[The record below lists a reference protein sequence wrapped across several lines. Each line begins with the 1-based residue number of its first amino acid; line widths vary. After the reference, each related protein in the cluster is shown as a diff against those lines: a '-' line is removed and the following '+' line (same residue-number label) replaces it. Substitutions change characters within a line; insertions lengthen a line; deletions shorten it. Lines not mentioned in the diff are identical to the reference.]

1 MGPAQAGIIRFPA
14 MLAKEMLSP
23 YLRLAK
29 LELDIARFIARFCLF
44 STGSRFGEVRRRR
57 QSLFLGLGDCALASR
72 GGCARPPPFFGEVSH
87 CLALIPGESWDSGL
101 GPGLDALAV
110 LRASRRIC
118 YAIKGT
124 AFRFEIRADNGRFRK
139 PEVPPYHLC
148 VAGRKSQ
155 SGYFFQDPF
164 AVRTRLAFVSLR
176 QACYRL
182 FRAFRSLLIPL
193 GISGGKSRSR
203 NRLLEFEIRVDSRRI
218 SSRFFRYC

>member
-1 MGPAQAGIIRFPA
+1 

-72 GGCARPPPFFGEVSH
+72 GALCTTPLFGEVSH

-110 LRASRRIC
+110 LRVV
-118 YAIKGT
+118 K
-124 AFRFEIRADNGRFRK
+124 NG
-139 PEVPPYHLC
+139 
-148 VAGRKSQ
+148 
-155 SGYFFQDPF
+155 
-164 AVRTRLAFVSLR
+164 
-176 QACYRL
+176 
-182 FRAFRSLLIPL
+182 LL
-193 GISGGKSRSR
+193 G
-203 NRLLEFEIRVDSRRI
+203 N
-218 SSRFFRYC
+218 